1 MVTTCCVLGCATRAK
16 TGSGIG
22 FFRFPKHDPERRQ
35 QWIRAV
41 RRRNWEPTENDRVC
55 GEHFL
60 QGQPCHTHK
69 NHPDWIP
76 SLFSFTQ
83 RNRELEARNLKR
95 FERSLKRLR
104 RLAVRTTSSPAPNSV
119 PSNSTS
125 NSEFSSKPSSMLPAQ
140 GYTVRGHF
148 PTSAIPGMPTPAFV
162 VNSDG
167 SVGSTCTTTVKG
179 PTFLLCS
186 GAGIP
191 RLVNQESATN
201 QVVILLGP
209 GVSPT
214 AIAPT
219 TTVMSNNT
227 PIVHHVVG
235 STQLGSSGLQ
245 RVAPALEGSEQERA
259 APQIRVT
266 NVWSTASDTTLSATE
281 EEDERAVVVEGN
293 TNEQILP
300 TTEGNAECL
309 PDPLDTDLEMAVSED
324 DDMED
329 AISKGTAP
337 TRQIECATMPWNS
350 SEQRAEL
357 PMPGR
362 EQLETAGALAET
374 SPRPRIVDV
383 WSAASDSTLTAS
395 EGDTE
400 ATGPAVHGSST
411 YSLDEPDYILPC
423 TEMPN

>member
-95 FERSLKRLR
+95 FERSQKRLR
-104 RLAVRTTSSPAPNSV
+104 RLAVRTTSSPAPNSI

-125 NSEFSSKPSSMLPAQ
+125 SSEFSSKPSSMLPAH

-148 PTSAIPGMPTPAFV
+148 QTPPIPGMSTQAFV

-167 SVGSTCTTTVKG
+167 SLGSTCTTTVKG

-191 RLVNQESATN
+191 RLVNQE
-201 QVVILLGP
+201 
-209 GVSPT
+209 
-214 AIAPT
+214 
-219 TTVMSNNT
+219 
-227 PIVHHVVG
+227 
-235 STQLGSSGLQ
+235 
-245 RVAPALEGSEQERA
+245 VAPALEGSEQERA

-266 NVWSTASDTTLSATE
+266 NVWSTASDTTLSASE
-281 EEDERAVVVEGN
+281 EEDERAVVGEGD
-293 TNEQILP
+293 TDEQILP
-300 TTEGNAECL
+300 TTEGNAECP

-324 DDMED
+324 DGMED
-329 AISKGTAP
+329 AISKGAARTC
-337 TRQIECATMPWNS
+337 QVECATMPWNS
-350 SEQRAEL
+350 SEQTCDRAEP

-362 EQLETAGALAET
+362 EQLETPDALVET

-395 EGDTE
+395 EGDEE
-400 ATGPAVHGSST
+400 ATGPTAHASST
-411 YSLDEPDYILPC
+411 CNLDEPDYILPC
-423 TEMPN
+423 TGLPN

>member
-60 QGQPCHTHK
+60 Q
-69 NHPDWIP
+69 
-76 SLFSFTQ
+76 
-83 RNRELEARNLKR
+83 
-95 FERSLKRLR
+95 
-104 RLAVRTTSSPAPNSV
+104 AVRTTSSPAPNSV

-350 SEQRAEL
+350 SEQRCGRAEL

>member
-76 SLFSFTQ
+76 SVFSFTQ
-83 RNRELEARNLKR
+83 RNRELEGRKLKR

-104 RLAVRTTSSPAPNSV
+104 RLVVRTTSSPVPNSV

-125 NSEFSSKPSSMLPAQ
+125 NSEFPSKPSSMLPAQ

-148 PTSAIPGMPTPAFV
+148 PTSPIPGMPTQAFM

-167 SVGSTCTTTVKG
+167 SVGSTYTTTVKG

-186 GAGIP
+186 GAGNP

-201 QVVILLGP
+201 QVVVLLGP
-209 GVSPT
+209 GVSP
-214 AIAPT
+214 AAVAPT

-235 STQLGSSGLQ
+235 GTQLGSSELQ
-245 RVAPALEGSEQERA
+245 RVVPALEGSEQERA

-266 NVWSTASDTTLSATE
+266 NVWSTASDMTLSASE
-281 EEDERAVVVEGN
+281 EEDERAVVGEGN
-293 TNEQILP
+293 TDEQILP

-309 PDPLDTDLEMAVSED
+309 LDPLDTDLEMAVSED
-324 DDMED
+324 DNMED
-329 AISKGTAP
+329 AISKGTAR
-337 TRQIECATMPWNS
+337 TRQLECATMPWNS
-350 SEQRAEL
+350 SEQRCSRA
-357 PMPGR
+357 
-362 EQLETAGALAET
+362 ETAGALAET

-383 WSAASDSTLTAS
+383 WSAASDSALTAS
-395 EGDTE
+395 EGDEDT
-400 ATGPAVHGSST
+400 TGPAVHG
-411 YSLDEPDYILPC
+411 LDEPDYILPC